1 MPQKTDIGTSHAN
14 NSILNGK
21 TMFSSPVAN
30 PELTENQQQNKTI
43 VESTI
48 SRRLS
53 TATDRTVGM
62 VSNPSRSNSRQNKNA
77 TKVDDPV
84 G

>member
-1 MPQKTDIGTSHAN
+1 
-14 NSILNGK
+14 
-21 TMFSSPVAN
+21 MFSSPVAN

-53 TATDRTVGM
+53 TATDRTAGM
-62 VSNPSRSNSRQNKNA
+62 VSNPGRRQTKNA
-77 TKVDDPV
+77 TISKVDDPV